1 MPYVIRD
8 KESNKV
14 VNISSLATS
23 AFVEFLN
30 DDHPDMIEYFSI
42 ALPAFNFNND
52 AIDYKIRRKL
62 EYPIAS
68 DALDCI
74 MKTFKYLIEK
84 GVDIGPDGEAWV
96 NACESVK
103 NKIPKDWKPE

>member
-1 MPYVIRD
+1 MPFVHRDGNGNIVRVSALQTSVTNEFISDDSKEFKDYIKSMLEIYGADTYVQ
-8 KESNKV
+8 
-14 VNISSLATS
+14 
-23 AFVEFLN
+23 
-30 DDHPDMIEYFSI
+30 
-42 ALPAFNFNND
+42 
-52 AIDYKIRRKL
+52 RRKI